1 MSDTTENQNPTTET
15 SSEQVASGEEKQ
27 GSILSGS
34 SETEQN
40 EGAQKPEDGKNE
52 DQKEN
57 DQPAQATAVPEKY
70 DIKVPEGM
78 SVDTEALERF
88 TPLAKELKLS
98 NDQAQK
104 LADLYAERQE
114 AAFKAQREAY
124 TKTVEGWIKEVKAD
138 KEIGGTNLPITQATC
153 RKALSAYDPD
163 GEFVKLMDESG
174 FGNHPAVL
182 RFVNRVGKSVKEDQG
197 VQAKASS
204 PKERDINKILYGE

>member
-15 SSEQVASGEEKQ
+15 SSEETASGEQKQ
-27 GSILSGS
+27 SSILSGS
-34 SETEQN
+34 PETEQK
-40 EGAQKPEDGKNE
+40 EGTQKLEEGKAQE
-52 DQKEN
+52 QKESSE
-57 DQPAQATAVPEKY
+57 PAESVVPEKY

-78 SVDTEALERF
+78 SMDTEALERF

-104 LADLYAERQE
+104 LADIYAERQE

-124 TKTVEGWIKEVKAD
+124 AKTVEGWIKEVKAD
-138 KEIGGTNLPITQATC
+138 KEIGGTNLPVTQATC
-153 RKALSAYDPD
+153 KKALSAYDPD
-163 GEFVKLMDESG
+163 GEFMKLMDESG

-197 VQAKASS
+197 VQAKASA